1 MPAGIND
8 MSVDAHEPVAA
19 VRETLFIYLR
29 LAASAERDAADLVD
43 TTLARLAGDSAS
55 PAGIAA
61 ARVWPVFSEVL
72 KEAGQV
78 PDARFQAL
86 FDASA
91 RRPLQRTPMGY
102 RPFDHLVPFKHDVRH
117 LVRLFW
123 RRMSFFSLVIAST
136 AAAASAM
143 TLILSPQAFSPFSPW
158 IICVFTFLFGWISVN
173 FWTVIFGFAISL
185 RGQDDHLPIPAA
197 LAPIPEGCQ
206 TAIIMPVHHEDVK
219 RIYAALQAMHESL
232 AEAGVLDHFDFFIL
246 SDSAQPGQQ
255 VDEETGWARLC
266 QKVNGFG
273 KIFYRRRKLHIHK
286 KSGNVTDFC
295 RRWGAGYKYMLTL
308 DADSLMGG
316 ELLVRLVNMMEA
328 RSDIGILQTAPMAM
342 NQTSLVSRM
351 QQFSGH
357 VYGPISF
364 AGLRFWQLDESGFWG
379 HNAIVRMEPFMRY
392 CVLPKLSGGPPFGG
406 HILSHD
412 FVEAA
417 LMRRAGFG
425 VWLAHE
431 LKDSYE
437 ELPPNLLEELERDRR
452 WCQGN
457 IQHLRLMFMKNIAL
471 GHRILFLN
479 GNLFYFSS
487 FMWFSL
493 LILMTSNA
501 IVNFFHKTVY
511 FSAAWS
517 LFPRWPVEY
526 RELSIHLLIVTAVFL
541 FTPKVLSLLLI
552 VLSPEKLA
560 RFGGFWRLLGSVLLE
575 TFFSVFLAPIRMIF
589 HTWYV
594 VLNLSGQKLMW
605 KRQVR
610 DLKKTSVGEAFRAHW
625 TGSLGALVWA
635 VVAYAVNETLFWWVS
650 LIAVPLILAVPISVL
665 FSYPSIG
672 LFFRKIGFFLTPP
685 EIEPSRVLSRFQEL
699 FYGKDER

>member
-1 MPAGIND
+1 MGPNDFPAVSGEH
-8 MSVDAHEPVAA
+8 MKV
-19 VRETLFIYLR
+19 VRATLLIYLR
-29 LAASAERDAADLVD
+29 LMDQPEPVVVDLADRI
-43 TTLARLAGDSAS
+43 LARLTGQVAAGARI
-55 PAGIAA
+55 PAAF
-61 ARVWPVFSEVL
+61 VWPAVAAVL
-72 KEAGQV
+72 HEAGVV
-78 PDARFQAL
+78 PDERYKAL
-86 FDASA
+86 FDAPV
-91 RRPLQRTPMGY
+91 RLPLQRTPMGY
-102 RPFDHLVPFKHDVRH
+102 RPFDPAVSPRPDSRH
-117 LVRLFW
+117 ALRLFLH
-123 RRMSFFSLVIAST
+123 RLSFFGLVAVSTAVAAST
-136 AAAASAM
+136 I
-143 TLILSPQAFSPFSPW
+143 TIILSPQAFSPFSPW

-173 FWTVIFGFAISL
+173 FWTVIFGFLIEL
-185 RGQDDHLPIPAA
+185 RGKEEHLRVSDPVRPI
-197 LAPIPEGCQ
+197 APGCR
-206 TAIIMPVHHEDVK
+206 TAIIMPVHHEDVA
-219 RIYAALQAMHESL
+219 RIYAALQAMHEAL
-232 AEAGVLDHFDFFIL
+232 AAAGVLEHFDFFIL
-246 SDSAQPGQQ
+246 SDSAHRDQQ
-255 VDEETGWARLC
+255 ISEELGWARLC
-266 QKVNGFG
+266 ARVEGFG
-273 KIFYRRRKLHIHK
+273 RIFYRRRKLHIHK

-295 RRWGAGYKYMLTL
+295 RRWGGRYTYMLTL

-328 RSDIGILQTAPMAM
+328 RPDIGILQTAPMAM
-342 NQTSLVSRM
+342 NQTSLVSRL

-357 VYGPISF
+357 VYGPLF
-364 AGLRFWQLDESGFWG
+364 MAGLRFWQLDESGFWG
-379 HNAIVRMEPFMRY
+379 HNAIIRLEPFMRY
-392 CVLPKLSGGPPFGG
+392 CILPKLSGGPPFGG

-417 LMRRAGFG
+417 LMRRAGWG

-431 LKDSYE
+431 LRDSYE

-457 IQHLRLMFMKNIAL
+457 IQHLRLMFMRGIAL

-511 FSAAWS
+511 FSANWS

-526 RELSIHLLIVTAVFL
+526 RELSIHLLVVTSVFL
-541 FTPKVLSLLLI
+541 FAPKVLSFLLI
-552 VLSPEKLA
+552 ILSPERLS
-560 RFGGFWRLLGSVLLE
+560 RFGGFWRLLLSILME

-594 VLNLSGQKLMW
+594 ILNLSGQKLMW

-625 TGSLGALVWA
+625 TGSAGALVWA

-672 LFFRKIGFFLTPP
+672 LFFRKIGLFLTPP
-685 EIEPSRVLSRFQEL
+685 EIAPSKVLSRFQEL
-699 FYGKDER
+699 FHAQSRG